1 MILLTLFFI
10 KNAILMKKE
19 WKRLVSNFFALWAK
33 KKIKKAK
40 RIIKQHLTLNLR
52 LKKEKNQS
60 CYNSLRLRE
69 IISAMSQ
76 AATPWWKREKSNV
89 FFIRVL
95 FCRHIRKNIV
105 VYLRKK
111 TFCVFPSPTIS
122 IVCVFKSDVMKYHTV
137 FISGTVVVTVNK
149 ITQRWLTAWISH

>member
-1 MILLTLFFI
+1 
-10 KNAILMKKE
+10 MKKE

-69 IISAMSQ
+69 IISALS
-76 AATPWWKREKSNV
+76 
-89 FFIRVL
+89 
-95 FCRHIRKNIV
+95 
-105 VYLRKK
+105 
-111 TFCVFPSPTIS
+111 
-122 IVCVFKSDVMKYHTV
+122 
-137 FISGTVVVTVNK
+137 
-149 ITQRWLTAWISH
+149 